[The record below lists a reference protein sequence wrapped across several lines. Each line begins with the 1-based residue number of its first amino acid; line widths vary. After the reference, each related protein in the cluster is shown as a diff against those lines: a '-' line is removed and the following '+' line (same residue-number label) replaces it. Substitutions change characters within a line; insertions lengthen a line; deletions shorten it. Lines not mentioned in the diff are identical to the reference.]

1 MSERVRTDSKASSQR
16 PSRPSSA
23 LSNASRSHSSAAA
36 TARPASSAYAP
47 APPHHPKTPKPS
59 AARYG
64 GLAEK
69 ELQKLQN
76 SIRAATKTG
85 GGPPRGLNARMTQ
98 NRPSLVREVDER
110 DDHPAA
116 PAPENSFIADSS
128 FTRAPLNSRVPPVS
142 PHRFAGKS
150 RTSAA
155 STATTQSDR
164 VRRPRAAPSQPRPE
178 AADDDEDDVPDS
190 GSVVEEEEVDEATR
204 REREKERR
212 RRLGLEKEPLAGLNA
227 ELQEALISE
236 DLLFVLTGIEGR
248 YIEFDPSYTPQDDYE
263 RLQGAQFVIDPQL
276 DRRIAS
282 LVARFLPL
290 ATYYTAITAF
300 IEEYSL
306 LEHGTVNHALCA
318 AIREMLTDYLV
329 LIARLEEQFN
339 YSSSFTLQRFW
350 LLVHPALNTLSLVY
364 DLTNEIVELSVPS
377 PDDDDEAAS
386 GSGDEESD
394 DGYGAGMGDMLAE
407 LKAATAAAKPAS
419 QTKTAP
425 WRMGP
430 SLGGETLS
438 LLSNLLTRTAG
449 NPTAHALYS
458 HLLLRASQPYAR
470 ILLGWIST
478 GRLEDRWDEF
488 CVREQG
494 GFSTGTLDADYTD
507 EYWERRY
514 TLRNRSTSASAAA
527 SSAAALGKAPVRSFS
542 LDDRP
547 RERGLA
553 GGAVIPPF
561 LEQWED
567 MILLAGKYLNVI
579 RECGIEVE
587 VPIDAGRGGEVEDGL
602 IDMQD
607 EGFYK
612 RIEAAYTYANKTLLK
627 LLLEEEH
634 LLSRLE
640 TIKQCFFIN
649 HGDVFTHF
657 LDMAKQELNRK
668 KKRIVQER
676 LQTQLDLALLRS
688 TPSNGQTQ
696 ASHADGFEDDLR
708 IVFEDVTVADW
719 LLKVVNQ
726 TGAMV
731 GPDGSP
737 VDMQDSAKR
746 AGDKASKDAPEP
758 IGWDVFNLD
767 YSVKFPLSLVL
778 SRKSI
783 TYYQMIF
790 RHLLRLRQLERIFQ
804 DTWTEHLKTPS
815 WRNRSPYPELQ
826 SWKGRVFALRARMY
840 DFIQQM
846 FDFAVS
852 EVLEVR
858 WGELRR
864 QLERCETVDQLLKHH
879 DNFLNTCTNECLL
892 TNEKLLELFHQKL
905 FNTCYVFANYTTS
918 FTRIVVQTEAQA
930 NGNWARLGGK
940 FKEHW
945 DFLSRFE
952 KHFDHFIAM
961 ALNHLELHAAR
972 ENSRILPLMVRLSS
986 LKGKSAV

>member
-1 MSERVRTDSKASSQR
+1 MQ
-16 PSRPSSA
+16 
-23 LSNASRSHSSAAA
+23 
-36 TARPASSAYAP
+36 
-47 APPHHPKTPKPS
+47 
-59 AARYG
+59 
-64 GLAEK
+64 
-69 ELQKLQN
+69 
-76 SIRAATKTG
+76 
-85 GGPPRGLNARMTQ
+85 
-98 NRPSLVREVDER
+98 
-110 DDHPAA
+110 
-116 PAPENSFIADSS
+116 
-128 FTRAPLNSRVPPVS
+128 
-142 PHRFAGKS
+142 
-150 RTSAA
+150 
-155 STATTQSDR
+155 
-164 VRRPRAAPSQPRPE
+164 
-178 AADDDEDDVPDS
+178 
-190 GSVVEEEEVDEATR
+190 
-204 REREKERR
+204 
-212 RRLGLEKEPLAGLNA
+212 
-227 ELQEALISE
+227 
-236 DLLFVLTGIEGR
+236 
-248 YIEFDPSYTPQDDYE
+248 
-263 RLQGAQFVIDPQL
+263 
-276 DRRIAS
+276 
-282 LVARFLPL
+282 
-290 ATYYTAITAF
+290 
-300 IEEYSL
+300 
-306 LEHGTVNHALCA
+306 
-318 AIREMLTDYLV
+318 DYLV

-607 EGFYK
+607 EGCVVCCSSWETRSLADCHADLSSFYK

-640 TIKQCFFIN
+640 W
-649 HGDVFTHF
+649 VS
-657 LDMAKQELNRK
+657 L
-668 KKRIVQER
+668 
-676 LQTQLDLALLRS
+676 LAPL
-688 TPSNGQTQ
+688 
-696 ASHADGFEDDLR
+696 
-708 IVFEDVTVADW
+708 
-719 LLKVVNQ
+719 
-726 TGAMV
+726 
-731 GPDGSP
+731 PDCSGLI
-737 VDMQDSAKR
+737 AYRAR
-746 AGDKASKDAPEP
+746 AGRSSSASSSTTAT
-758 IGWDVFNLD
+758 
-767 YSVKFPLSLVL
+767 SLRTSSTWP
-778 SRKSI
+778 SRSS
-783 TYYQMIF
+783 TG
-790 RHLLRLRQLERIFQ
+790 R
-804 DTWTEHLKTPS
+804 
-815 WRNRSPYPELQ
+815 RS
-826 SWKGRVFALRARMY
+826 A
-840 DFIQQM
+840 
-846 FDFAVS
+846 
-852 EVLEVR
+852 
-858 WGELRR
+858 
-864 QLERCETVDQLLKHH
+864 
-879 DNFLNTCTNECLL
+879 
-892 TNEKLLELFHQKL
+892 
-905 FNTCYVFANYTTS
+905 
-918 FTRIVVQTEAQA
+918 
-930 NGNWARLGGK
+930 
-940 FKEHW
+940 
-945 DFLSRFE
+945 
-952 KHFDHFIAM
+952 
-961 ALNHLELHAAR
+961 
-972 ENSRILPLMVRLSS
+972 
-986 LKGKSAV
+986 